1 MNRAERFLIASEGD
15 VAIAAVRTRQLAL
28 LKDASDVDRALIA
41 TIVSELGSNIAKYAG
56 RGFIGLQRVA
66 TGGAV
71 DIEIVAEDSGPGIAD
86 LTKAMADHFSTGG
99 TLGLGLPGVRRMAD
113 EFKISSQIRHGTR
126 VVARKRILGRA
137 PAPALAVTSPVSPQP
152 ATASSATPASGWD
165 VSCRVR
171 AHPGE
176 LRSGDQAL
184 VIPCEGGL
192 LLAIID
198 ASGHG
203 ERAFRVS
210 SQLASQLHACASA
223 DLQHT
228 MARLH
233 AAAQGTLGA
242 AVGLAF
248 ADPANDQLRYLG
260 VGNTRAAKLGSQA
273 WRGVS
278 RDGVLGERLPTAF
291 EQHVPLAAGD
301 CVILWSDGLPDLA
314 THSLLASVSLRS
326 ADEIARRFLADSA
339 KPYDDAGCV
348 VMKWLK

>member
-1 MNRAERFLIASEGD
+1 MNRIERFLIASEGD
-15 VAIAAVRTRQLAL
+15 VAVAAVRTRQLPL
-28 LKDASDVDRALIA
+28 LRDASEVDRALIA
-41 TIVSELGSNIAKYAG
+41 TIVSELGTNIVKYAG
-56 RGFIGLQRVA
+56 RGFIGLQRLDA
-66 TGGAV
+66 AGAV
-71 DIEIVAEDSGPGIAD
+71 DIEIVAEDSGPGIVD
-86 LTKAMADHFSTGG
+86 IQQAMADHFSTGG
-99 TLGLGLPGVRRMAD
+99 SLGLGLPGVRRMAD
-113 EFKISSQIRHGTR
+113 EFTIASQPRQGTR
-126 VVARKRILGRA
+126 IVARKRVVGRA
-137 PAPALAVTSPVSPQP
+137 AAPPLDAPPSQRTLG
-152 ATASSATPASGWD
+152 SGPPMAGCWD

-184 VIPCEGGL
+184 VIGCDGGL

-203 ERAFRVS
+203 ERAHQVS
-210 SQLASQLHACASA
+210 TRLVAHLQAHASA
-223 DLQHT
+223 DLQQT
-228 MARLH
+228 MAGLH

-248 ADPANDQLRYLG
+248 ADAERNQLRYLA
-260 VGNTRAAKLGSQA
+260 VGNTRVAKLGAQA

-291 EQHVPLAAGD
+291 EQTVPLSTGD
-301 CVILWSDGLPDLA
+301 CVILWTDGLPDLA
-314 THSLLASVSLRS
+314 THALQPSVSLRS
-326 ADEIARRFLADSA
+326 ADQIARRFLADSA